1 HTPHPRS
8 RSAANVSP
16 SMTRSTV
23 ARHVQVEVTTST
35 SPPQRER
42 TSRYTSRYTSEWY
55 VQPVFADVTRR
66 NQRMNR
72 VGACARYDTNTPVE
86 VLVTDTAAV
95 SESDGS
101 MIKSNQLPSDPVVES
116 CDPWYLYVTV

>member
-1 HTPHPRS
+1 ASAHRSSVRSGVSTFKIRIRETAPLVSLRHTPHPRS

-86 VLVTDTAAV
+86 VLVTDTAA
-95 SESDGS
+95 
-101 MIKSNQLPSDPVVES
+101 
-116 CDPWYLYVTV
+116 